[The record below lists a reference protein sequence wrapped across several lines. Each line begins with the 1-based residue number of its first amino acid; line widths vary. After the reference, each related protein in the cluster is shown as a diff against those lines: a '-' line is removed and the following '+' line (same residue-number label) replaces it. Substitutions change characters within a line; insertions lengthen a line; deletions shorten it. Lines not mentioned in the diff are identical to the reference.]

1 MLLPTHEPVLNPKFG
16 VVISKTATCSLW
28 TDKLTDRQTNQLAY
42 SYILAYI
49 ITSGDNY
56 NYFASKVVWFVYFFS
71 TSSLR

>member
-28 TDKLTDRQTNQLAY
+28 TDKQTDRQTTQLAY
-42 SYILAYI
+42 SYILEYI
-49 ITSGDNY
+49 ITSGD

-71 TSSLR
+71 TSSHR